1 MYPRSAGIFS
11 FETGPLPDAPAEAS
25 LALLVSRAP
34 MVATIVGFA
43 TPDLDANLQARIM
56 REVNQS
62 ALLAVRDALSVS
74 EVARLLS

>member
-1 MYPRSAGIFS
+1 
-11 FETGPLPDAPAEAS
+11 
-25 LALLVSRAP
+25 
-34 MVATIVGFA
+34 MVATIVDFA
-43 TPDLDANLQARIM
+43 TPTLDDNLQARIM